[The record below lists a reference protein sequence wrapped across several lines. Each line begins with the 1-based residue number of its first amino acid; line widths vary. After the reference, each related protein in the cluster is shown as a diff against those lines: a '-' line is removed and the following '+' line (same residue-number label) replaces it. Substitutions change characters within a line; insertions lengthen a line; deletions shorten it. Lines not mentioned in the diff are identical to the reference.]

1 MDSIEHVFSETAA
14 SADRPRELLDVRDLG
29 PPNPLAKTLELLP
42 DLSDETVLVQR
53 NDRVPQFLLPKLDD
67 RGYVYESIER
77 EEDVV
82 TLIWK
87 P

>member
-1 MDSIEHVFSETAA
+1 MDSIEAVFEETAA
-14 SADRPRELLDVRDLG
+14 PPDRPREVLDVRDLG

-42 DLSDETVLVQR
+42 ELSDETVLVQR

-67 RGYVYESIER
+67 RGYVYESVER
-77 EEDVV
+77 EADVI
-82 TLIWK
+82 TLIWN